1 MALVSLLA
9 LGLVSL
15 GLPLWGLFAGTPLQV
30 SRGLLV
36 ALLLFPLRE
45 ESLVLLIFFSLGF
58 FSLIDS
64 LPVESGPHVSMPEWA
79 CFALLFIDGTGW
91 FTAPV
96 QVDPHTTLATLS
108 GAVNF
113 PPH

>member
-15 GLPLWGLFAGTPLQV
+15 GLPLWGLFAGTPLRV

-36 ALLLFPLRE
+36 ALLLFPLLE
-45 ESLVLLIFFSLGF
+45 EPLVLLIFFSLGF

-64 LPVESGPHVSMPEWA
+64 LPVESSPHMAVPEWA
-79 CFALLFIDGTGW
+79 CFALLFIDGTGR
-91 FTAPV
+91 FAAPV
-96 QVDPHTTLATLS
+96 
-108 GAVNF
+108 
-113 PPH
+113 